1 MEKSLNDEIGK
12 LEKVMKEKERMVKEL
27 DEKIEI
33 AENFTNFLNLHNI
46 KEEDFLKFF
55 STFRDM
61 GFEIEKIRNI
71 SNLYDKI
78 TDAGYSYD
86 VLLDTQKKCLDD
98 HDTLERLSKLGF
110 KYDDILVLKQFFEFS
125 GLDWPVFISEMLN
138 FIAQMKTFNERK
150 NELDMQLSEI
160 KNKIEIEE
168 KLYNEAIKK
177 HGEIEEY
184 EQLLEKIEV
193 LKKDLDDA
201 NKTLK
206 NLKDEISRKR
216 EEKQI
221 LDDLPDLLNKKN
233 ELLREINDNQGKINI
248 GLGIWELFKY
258 SDPAEQEHLKTLAQ
272 KIIENF
278 PYRVESLVGDL
289 RDRAIKM
296 VIDLTKDGVVLKH
309 YGNGK
314 IRIISGEDYDRNVE
328 NFKKILEI
336 ESFIRQELMRFTN
349 NCMSEIEA
357 GMKKGKMPEHVMALF
372 KNAIDKF
379 IERQYEEALKNAE
392 IKSVSKEFGSALA
405 SILNIYLASK
415 GMERISEDE
424 KIFITGELDGNF
436 STFGIGIDEI
446 AEAIV
451 NDQRIVR
458 GKYYAEWHRVL
469 RSMLFS
475 KMKSGSMPVK
485 FSTMAEMKMPRFL
498 GKINNVEKP

>member
-1 MEKSLNDEIGK
+1 L
-12 LEKVMKEKERMVKEL
+12 
-27 DEKIEI
+27 
-33 AENFTNFLNLHNI
+33 
-46 KEEDFLKFF
+46 
-55 STFRDM
+55 
-61 GFEIEKIRNI
+61 
-71 SNLYDKI
+71 
-78 TDAGYSYD
+78 
-86 VLLDTQKKCLDD
+86 
-98 HDTLERLSKLGF
+98 
-110 KYDDILVLKQFFEFS
+110 
-125 GLDWPVFISEMLN
+125 
-138 FIAQMKTFNERK
+138 
-150 NELDMQLSEI
+150 
-160 KNKIEIEE
+160 
-168 KLYNEAIKK
+168 
-177 HGEIEEY
+177 
-184 EQLLEKIEV
+184 
-193 LKKDLDDA
+193 
-201 NKTLK
+201 
-206 NLKDEISRKR
+206 
-216 EEKQI
+216 
-221 LDDLPDLLNKKN
+221 
-233 ELLREINDNQGKINI
+233 
-248 GLGIWELFKY
+248 
-258 SDPAEQEHLKTLAQ
+258 
-272 KIIENF
+272 
-278 PYRVESLVGDL
+278 
-289 RDRAIKM
+289 

-458 GKYYAEWHRVL
+458 GKYYAKWHRVL

-475 KMKSGSMPVK
+475 KMKSGSMPAK